1 MPLYIAFLRAI
12 NVGGHIVKMDRLRQL
27 FEALNLSNVE
37 TFIASGNVLFE
48 TGATNARALEKEIET
63 KLRDALGYEVATFL
77 RTKTELI
84 EIATHQPFRKAELA
98 QAQALNVAFL
108 KESLDAQARKKLQT
122 LRTDIDDFRV
132 NGRELYWLCRKKQSD
147 STFSNV
153 LLERSLEIQATF
165 RGINTVNKLVAKYKI
180 NNEQ

>member
-1 MPLYIAFLRAI
+1 MPLYIAVLRAI

-84 EIATHQPFRKAELA
+84 EIANHQPFRKAELA
-98 QAQALNVAFL
+98 QAQALNIAFL
-108 KESLDAQARKKLQT
+108 KGPLNTHAQKKLT
-122 LRTDIDDFRV
+122 AFKTDIDDFSI
-132 NGRELYWLCRKKQSD
+132 NGRELYWLCRQKQSE

-153 LLERSLEIQATF
+153 RLEKTLGIQATL
-165 RGINTVNKLVAKYKI
+165 RGITTVNKLVAKYKI